1 MVLCWAAGFVSYVRG
16 WQTFIEKVVGVI
28 ASRTRDLLSAP
39 QRLRKLVIEWFVL
52 YYLLDNI
59 RIIYVHI

>member
-1 MVLCWAAGFVSYVRG
+1 VLGCGICIVRTWVADFYRKSG
-16 WQTFIEKVVGVI
+16 GVI

-39 QRLRKLVIEWFVL
+39 QRLRKLVIEWLVL